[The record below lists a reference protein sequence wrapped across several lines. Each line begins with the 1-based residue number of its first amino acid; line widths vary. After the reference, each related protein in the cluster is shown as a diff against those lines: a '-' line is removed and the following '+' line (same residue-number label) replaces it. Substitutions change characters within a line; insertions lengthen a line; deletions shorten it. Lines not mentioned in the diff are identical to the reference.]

1 MVEHIREA
9 TVAPVSDFYEKMG
22 NLPMGNLHEESREAV
37 GIRGNYEKQVKVRG
51 RHRPLTNHTGQQSR
65 PGCNGFFGFQSW
77 GHVGSP
83 YNMHNETEKILKETK
98 SKYAIYL
105 YPSQMEEIKNL
116 MDQANAKSQSEF
128 VSDAIRFYI
137 GYLQQGKNV
146 DYLAPIIVQTIQ
158 EEIRSTE
165 KNISQILFKLAVEA
179 AMLAELQATQ
189 IRVNDEQMEPLR
201 RMCSRIV
208 AENNGIITLEKAIKH
223 QQG

>member
-1 MVEHIREA
+1 M
-9 TVAPVSDFYEKMG
+9 
-22 NLPMGNLHEESREAV
+22 
-37 GIRGNYEKQVKVRG
+37 
-51 RHRPLTNHTGQQSR
+51 
-65 PGCNGFFGFQSW
+65 
-77 GHVGSP
+77 
-83 YNMHNETEKILKETK
+83 KETK

-105 YPSQMEEIKNL
+105 YPSQMEDIKSL

-146 DYLAPIIVQTIQ
+146 DYLAPIITQTIQ

-165 KNISQILFKLAVEA
+165 KNISQILFKLAVES
-179 AMLAELQATQ
+179 AMISELQATQ
-189 IRVNDEQMEPLR
+189 IRVPNDQMEQLR

-208 AENNGIITLEKAIKH
+208 GENNGIITLEKAIKH

>member
-1 MVEHIREA
+1 M
-9 TVAPVSDFYEKMG
+9 
-22 NLPMGNLHEESREAV
+22 
-37 GIRGNYEKQVKVRG
+37 
-51 RHRPLTNHTGQQSR
+51 
-65 PGCNGFFGFQSW
+65 
-77 GHVGSP
+77 
-83 YNMHNETEKILKETK
+83 KETK

-146 DYLAPIIVQTIQ
+146 DYLAPIIAQTIQ

-165 KNISQILFKLAVEA
+165 KNISQILFKLAVES
-179 AMLAELQATQ
+179 AMIAELQAIQ
-189 IRVNDEQMEPLR
+189 IQATDAQMEQLR

-208 AENNGIITLEKAIKH
+208 AENNGIITFEKAYDH
-223 QQG
+223 QHK

>member
-1 MVEHIREA
+1 
-9 TVAPVSDFYEKMG
+9 
-22 NLPMGNLHEESREAV
+22 
-37 GIRGNYEKQVKVRG
+37 
-51 RHRPLTNHTGQQSR
+51 
-65 PGCNGFFGFQSW
+65 
-77 GHVGSP
+77 
-83 YNMHNETEKILKETK
+83 MHNEKEEILKETK

-105 YPSQMEEIKNL
+105 YPSQMEEIKSL
-116 MDQANAKSQSEF
+116 MEQANAKSQSEF
-128 VSDAIRFYI
+128 VSNAIRFYI

-146 DYLAPIIVQTIQ
+146 DYLAPIIAQTIQ

-179 AMLAELQATQ
+179 AMLSELQATQ
-189 IRVNDEQMEPLR
+189 IRVPQDQMEQLR

>member
-1 MVEHIREA
+1 M
-9 TVAPVSDFYEKMG
+9 
-22 NLPMGNLHEESREAV
+22 
-37 GIRGNYEKQVKVRG
+37 
-51 RHRPLTNHTGQQSR
+51 
-65 PGCNGFFGFQSW
+65 
-77 GHVGSP
+77 
-83 YNMHNETEKILKETK
+83 KETK

-146 DYLAPIIVQTIQ
+146 DYLAPIIAQTIQ

-165 KNISQILFKLAVEA
+165 KNISQILFKLAVES
-179 AMLAELQATQ
+179 AMLSELQATQ
-189 IRVNDEQMEPLR
+189 IRVTDDQMEQLR

-208 AENNGIITLEKAIKH
+208 SENNGIITLEKAIKH

>member
-1 MVEHIREA
+1 MC
-9 TVAPVSDFYEKMG
+9 
-22 NLPMGNLHEESREAV
+22 NLHEEFGQTV
-37 GIRGNYEKQVKVRG
+37 KIRGKYEKQVKVRG
-51 RHRPLTNHTGQQSR
+51 HLRPLTDHTGRQSR
-65 PGCNGFFGFQSW
+65 PDCNAFSDFKTGVTW
-77 GHVGSP
+77 GVRIRCTIKWRN
-83 YNMHNETEKILKETK
+83 YLKETK

-105 YPSQMEEIKNL
+105 YPSQMEEIKSL

-146 DYLAPIIVQTIQ
+146 DNLAPIITQAIK

-165 KNISQILFKLAVEA
+165 KNISQILFKLAVES
-179 AMLAELQATQ
+179 AMLSELQATQ
-189 IRVNDEQMEPLR
+189 IRVPQDQMEQLR

-208 AENNGIITLEKAIKH
+208 AENNGIITLEKAVKH

>member
-1 MVEHIREA
+1 M
-9 TVAPVSDFYEKMG
+9 
-22 NLPMGNLHEESREAV
+22 
-37 GIRGNYEKQVKVRG
+37 
-51 RHRPLTNHTGQQSR
+51 
-65 PGCNGFFGFQSW
+65 
-77 GHVGSP
+77 
-83 YNMHNETEKILKETK
+83 KETK
-98 SKYAIYL
+98 TKYAIYL

-116 MDQANAKSQSEF
+116 MDLANAKSQSEF

-146 DYLAPIIVQTIQ
+146 DYLAPIIAQTIQ

-165 KNISQILFKLAVEA
+165 KNISQILFKLAVES
-179 AMLAELQATQ
+179 AMLSELQATQ
-189 IRVNDEQMEPLR
+189 IRVTGEQMEQLR

>member
-1 MVEHIREA
+1 MKEA
-9 TVAPVSDFYEKMG
+9 KT
-22 NLPMGNLHEESREAV
+22 
-37 GIRGNYEKQVKVRG
+37 
-51 RHRPLTNHTGQQSR
+51 
-65 PGCNGFFGFQSW
+65 
-77 GHVGSP
+77 
-83 YNMHNETEKILKETK
+83 
-98 SKYAIYL
+98 KYAIYL
-105 YPSQMEEIKNL
+105 YPSQMEEIKSL

-146 DYLAPIIVQTIQ
+146 DYLAPIIAQAIK

-165 KNISQILFKLAVEA
+165 KNISQILFKLAVES
-179 AMLAELQATQ
+179 AMLSELQATQ
-189 IRVNDEQMEPLR
+189 IRVTDDQMEQLR

>member
-1 MVEHIREA
+1 M
-9 TVAPVSDFYEKMG
+9 
-22 NLPMGNLHEESREAV
+22 
-37 GIRGNYEKQVKVRG
+37 
-51 RHRPLTNHTGQQSR
+51 
-65 PGCNGFFGFQSW
+65 
-77 GHVGSP
+77 
-83 YNMHNETEKILKETK
+83 KETK

-105 YPSQMEEIKNL
+105 YPSQMEEIKSL
-116 MDQANAKSQSEF
+116 MNQANAKSQSEF

-146 DYLAPIIVQTIQ
+146 DYLTPIIAQTIQ

-165 KNISQILFKLAVEA
+165 KNISQILFKLAVES
-179 AMLAELQATQ
+179 AMLSELQATQ
-189 IRVNDEQMEPLR
+189 IRVSNEQMEQLR

>member
-1 MVEHIREA
+1 M
-9 TVAPVSDFYEKMG
+9 
-22 NLPMGNLHEESREAV
+22 
-37 GIRGNYEKQVKVRG
+37 
-51 RHRPLTNHTGQQSR
+51 
-65 PGCNGFFGFQSW
+65 
-77 GHVGSP
+77 
-83 YNMHNETEKILKETK
+83 KETK
-98 SKYAIYL
+98 TKYAIYL

-128 VSDAIRFYI
+128 VSDAIQFYI

-146 DYLAPIIVQTIQ
+146 DYLAPIIAQTIK

-165 KNISQILFKLAVEA
+165 KNISQILFKLAVES
-179 AMLAELQATQ
+179 AMLSELQATQ
-189 IRVNDEQMEPLR
+189 IRVPQDQMEQLR

>member
-1 MVEHIREA
+1 M
-9 TVAPVSDFYEKMG
+9 
-22 NLPMGNLHEESREAV
+22 
-37 GIRGNYEKQVKVRG
+37 
-51 RHRPLTNHTGQQSR
+51 
-65 PGCNGFFGFQSW
+65 
-77 GHVGSP
+77 
-83 YNMHNETEKILKETK
+83 KETK

-146 DYLAPIIVQTIQ
+146 DYLAPIIAQTIQ

-165 KNISQILFKLAVEA
+165 KNISQILFKLAVES
-179 AMLAELQATQ
+179 AMIAELQAIQ
-189 IRVNDEQMEPLR
+189 IQATDAQMEQLR

-208 AENNGIITLEKAIKH
+208 GENNGIITFEKAYDH
-223 QQG
+223 QHK

>member
-1 MVEHIREA
+1 M
-9 TVAPVSDFYEKMG
+9 
-22 NLPMGNLHEESREAV
+22 
-37 GIRGNYEKQVKVRG
+37 
-51 RHRPLTNHTGQQSR
+51 
-65 PGCNGFFGFQSW
+65 
-77 GHVGSP
+77 
-83 YNMHNETEKILKETK
+83 KETK

-128 VSDAIRFYI
+128 VSDAIHFYI

-146 DYLAPIIVQTIQ
+146 DYLAPIIAQTIQ

-165 KNISQILFKLAVEA
+165 KNISQILFKLAVES
-179 AMLAELQATQ
+179 AMLSELQATQ
-189 IRVNDEQMEPLR
+189 IRVTDEQMEQLR

-208 AENNGIITLEKAIKH
+208 AENNGIITLEKAVKH

>member
-1 MVEHIREA
+1 M
-9 TVAPVSDFYEKMG
+9 
-22 NLPMGNLHEESREAV
+22 
-37 GIRGNYEKQVKVRG
+37 
-51 RHRPLTNHTGQQSR
+51 
-65 PGCNGFFGFQSW
+65 
-77 GHVGSP
+77 
-83 YNMHNETEKILKETK
+83 KETK

-105 YPSQMEEIKNL
+105 YPSQMEEIKSL

-128 VSDAIRFYI
+128 VSDAIRFYV

-146 DYLAPIIVQTIQ
+146 DYLAPIIAQTIQ

-165 KNISQILFKLAVEA
+165 KNISQILFKLAVES
-179 AMLAELQATQ
+179 AMLSELQATQ
-189 IRVNDEQMEPLR
+189 IRVTGEQMEQLR

>member
-1 MVEHIREA
+1 M
-9 TVAPVSDFYEKMG
+9 
-22 NLPMGNLHEESREAV
+22 
-37 GIRGNYEKQVKVRG
+37 
-51 RHRPLTNHTGQQSR
+51 
-65 PGCNGFFGFQSW
+65 
-77 GHVGSP
+77 
-83 YNMHNETEKILKETK
+83 KETK

-165 KNISQILFKLAVEA
+165 RNITQILFKLAVES

-189 IRVNDEQMEPLR
+189 IRATPDQMEQLR

-208 AENNGIITLEKAIKH
+208 AENNGIITFEKAMKH
-223 QQG
+223 QKG